1 MEDRVFSGFDDG
13 GIGGADRTD
22 CRAPGREGRA
32 EPTMSSLA
40 EAAEMLGVPASVL
53 FGFVYDFRRG
63 DL

>member
-1 MEDRVFSGFDDG
+1 M
-13 GIGGADRTD
+13 GGA
-22 CRAPGREGRA
+22 GREGRA